1 MTTPR
6 QEQSETVP
14 ILPGERLSMAT
25 LLRVFRFKVVVTWTL
40 TILETAMLA
49 LFPLLIGRSID
60 GLLGDDYTAFTQFI
74 AAMAVLTVVATGRRV
89 YDTRA
94 YGSMRVALG
103 RAQAHRAGKEAIS
116 VTNARLLMGRELVD
130 FLEEEAPLSITGLI
144 QVIVALVVLFSFHSL
159 LALAAGAAAA
169 VMLGIYGLSARRF
182 FTLNSDLNEQSEAQ
196 VAALESRDLSRITA
210 HLVGLRRHE
219 VRLSDTESLVYALIF
234 TALLTMLGFN
244 LWFAATQTGATPG
257 EIFSIVTYSYE
268 FIQMSVI
275 LPMALQNL
283 TRLAEITE
291 RINQAH
297 PAA

>member
-1 MTTPR
+1 MTSQPKKSYNS
-6 QEQSETVP
+6 QVLIED
-14 ILPGERLSMAT
+14 RLSIRT
-25 LLRVFRFKVVVTWTL
+25 LFRVFRWKIVITWTL
-40 TILETAMLA
+40 TILETAVLA

-60 GLLGDDYTAFTQFI
+60 GLLGDEYTAFYQFI
-74 AAMAVLTVVATGRRV
+74 GAMAVLTVVATGRRV

-103 RAQAHRAGKEAIS
+103 RAQAHRAGEEAVS
-116 VTNARLLMGRELVD
+116 VTNARVLMGRELVD
-130 FLEEEAPLSITGLI
+130 FLEKEAPLSITGLI
-144 QVIVALVVLFSFHSL
+144 QIFVAIAVLFSFHGL
-159 LALAAGAAAA
+159 LALAAGSAAV
-169 VMLGIYGLSARRF
+169 VMLGIYSLSARRF
-182 FTLNSDLNEQSEAQ
+182 FNLNSDLNEQTEAQ
-196 VAALESRDLSRITA
+196 VATLESRDLSKVTA

-219 VRLSDTESLVYALIF
+219 VRLSDTESVVYALIF

-291 RINQAH
+291 RINKAQ

>member
-1 MTTPR
+1 MNDKPDKIDQPLFQT
-6 QEQSETVP
+6 
-14 ILPGERLSMAT
+14 GDRLSMGT

-60 GLLGDDYTAFTQFI
+60 GLLNDDYTTFHQLI
-74 AAMAVLTVVATGRRV
+74 GAMAALMVVATWRRV

-103 RAQAHRAGKEAIS
+103 GAQAGRAGEEAVS
-116 VTNARLLMGRELVD
+116 VVNARLLMGRELVD
-130 FLEEEAPLSITGLI
+130 FLERDAPLSITGAI
-144 QVIVALVVLFSFHSL
+144 QVFVAIAVLLSFHGT
-159 LALAAGAAAA
+159 LAFAAGAAAA
-169 VMLGIYGLSARRF
+169 AMLGIYGLSARRF
-182 FTLNSDLNEQSEAQ
+182 FRLNADLNEQSEAQ
-196 VAALESRDLSRITA
+196 VSALESRDPRRITA

-219 VRLSDTESLVYALIF
+219 VRLSDTESVVYALIF
-234 TALLTMLGFN
+234 TVLLAMLGFN
-244 LWFAATQTGATPG
+244 LWFAATRTGSTPG

-291 RINQAH
+291 RINKGQ
-297 PAA
+297 PAT

>member
-1 MTTPR
+1 MTSHPEKSYNS
-6 QEQSETVP
+6 QVLIEDS
-14 ILPGERLSMAT
+14 LSIRT
-25 LLRVFRFKVVVTWTL
+25 LFRVFRWKIVITWTL
-40 TILETAMLA
+40 TILETAVLA

-60 GLLGDDYTAFTQFI
+60 GLLGDEYTAFYQFI
-74 AAMAVLTVVATGRRV
+74 GAMAVLTVVATGRRV

-103 RAQAHRAGKEAIS
+103 RAQAHRAGEEAVS
-116 VTNARLLMGRELVD
+116 VTNARVLMGRELVD
-130 FLEEEAPLSITGLI
+130 FLEKEAPLSITGLI
-144 QVIVALVVLFSFHSL
+144 QIFVAIAVLYSFHGL
-159 LALAAGAAAA
+159 LALAAGAAAVA
-169 VMLGIYGLSARRF
+169 MLGIYSLSARRF
-182 FTLNSDLNEQSEAQ
+182 FNLNSDLNEQTETQ
-196 VAALESRDLSRITA
+196 VAMLESRDLSKVTA

-219 VRLSDTESLVYALIF
+219 VRLSDTESVVYALIF
-234 TALLTMLGFN
+234 IALLTMLGFN

-291 RINQAH
+291 RINKAQ

>member
-1 MTTPR
+1 MIVQPEKSD
-6 QEQSETVP
+6 QP
-14 ILPGERLSMAT
+14 LLLIGDRLSMGT
-25 LLRVFRFKVVVTWTL
+25 LLRVFRFKIVVTWTL
-40 TILETAMLA
+40 TTLETAMLA
-49 LFPLLIGRSID
+49 FFPLLIGRSID

-103 RAQAHRAGKEAIS
+103 RAQAQRAGGEAIS
-116 VTNARLLMGRELVD
+116 VTNAHLLMGRELVD
-130 FLEEEAPLSITGLI
+130 FLEKEAPLSITGVI
-144 QVIVALVVLFSFHSL
+144 QVLVSLMVLFSFHSL
-159 LALAAGAAAA
+159 LALAAGAAACA
-169 VMLGIYGLSARRF
+169 MLGIYGLSARRF

-196 VAALESRDLSRITA
+196 VSALESRDLSRIMA

-219 VRLSDTESLVYALIF
+219 VRLSDTESVVYALIF

-291 RINQAH
+291 RINKAQ

>member
-1 MTTPR
+1 MNANPEKRDDPPLLT
-6 QEQSETVP
+6 
-14 ILPGERLSMAT
+14 GDRLSLRT
-25 LLRVFRFKVVVTWTL
+25 LFRVFRFRIVVTWTL
-40 TILETAMLA
+40 TTLETAMLA

-60 GLLGDDYTAFTQFI
+60 GLLGDDYTTFYQLI
-74 AAMAVLTVVATGRRV
+74 GAMAVLMVVATWRRV

-103 RAQAHRAGKEAIS
+103 RAQADRAGEEAVS

-130 FLEEEAPLSITGLI
+130 FLEREAPISITGSI
-144 QVIVALVVLFSFHSL
+144 QVVVAIVVLLSFHGA
-159 LALAAGAAAA
+159 LALAAGAAACA
-169 VMLGIYGLSARRF
+169 MLGIYGMSARRF
-182 FTLNSDLNEQSEAQ
+182 FRLNSDLNEQSEAQ
-196 VAALESRDLSRITA
+196 VSALESRDLRRITA

-219 VRLSDTESLVYALIF
+219 VRLSDTESVVYALIF

-244 LWFAATQTGATPG
+244 LWFAATQTNATPG

-283 TRLAEITE
+283 TRLTEITE
-291 RINQAH
+291 RINKAQ
-297 PAA
+297 PAT

>member
-1 MTTPR
+1 MNADPEKRDNFPLLT
-6 QEQSETVP
+6 
-14 ILPGERLSMAT
+14 GDRLSIRT
-25 LLRVFRFKVVVTWTL
+25 LFRVFRFRIVVTWAL

-60 GLLGDDYTAFTQFI
+60 GLLGDDYTTFYQFI
-74 AAMAVLTVVATGRRV
+74 GAMAVLMVVATLRRV

-103 RAQAHRAGKEAIS
+103 GAQADRAGEEAVS

-130 FLEEEAPLSITGLI
+130 FLEKEAPMSITGVI
-144 QVIVALVVLFSFHSL
+144 QIFVALVVLFSFHGY

-169 VMLGIYGLSARRF
+169 AMLGIYGLSARRF

-196 VAALESRDLSRITA
+196 VSALESRDLSRITA

-219 VRLSDTESLVYALIF
+219 VRLSDTESVVYALIF

-244 LWFAATQTGATPG
+244 LWFAATQTNATPG

-275 LPMALQNL
+275 LPMALQSL

-291 RINQAH
+291 RINKAQ
-297 PAA
+297 PAT

>member
-1 MTTPR
+1 MTSQPEKSYNS
-6 QEQSETVP
+6 QVLIED
-14 ILPGERLSMAT
+14 RLSIRT
-25 LLRVFRFKVVVTWTL
+25 LFRVFRWKIVITWTL
-40 TILETAMLA
+40 TILETAVLA

-60 GLLGDDYTAFTQFI
+60 GLLGDEYTAFYQFI
-74 AAMAVLTVVATGRRV
+74 GAMAVLTVVATGRRV

-103 RAQAHRAGKEAIS
+103 RAQAHRAGEEAVS
-116 VTNARLLMGRELVD
+116 VTNARVLMGRELVD
-130 FLEEEAPLSITGLI
+130 FLEKEAPLSITGLI
-144 QVIVALVVLFSFHSL
+144 QIFVAIAVLFSFHGL
-159 LALAAGAAAA
+159 LALAAGSAA
-169 VMLGIYGLSARRF
+169 VAMLGIYSLSARRF
-182 FTLNSDLNEQSEAQ
+182 FNLNSDLNEQTEAQ
-196 VAALESRDLSRITA
+196 VATLESRDLSKVTA

-219 VRLSDTESLVYALIF
+219 VRLSDTESVVYALIF
-234 TALLTMLGFN
+234 IALLTMLGFN

-291 RINQAH
+291 RINKAQ

>member
-1 MTTPR
+1 MNVTP
-6 QEQSETVP
+6 EEHHKSP
-14 ILPGERLSMAT
+14 PLSGDRLSMGT
-25 LLRVFRFKVVVTWTL
+25 LFRVFRFRIVVTWTL
-40 TILETAMLA
+40 TTLETAMLA

-60 GLLGDDYTAFTQFI
+60 GLLGDDYTAFVQFVG
-74 AAMAVLTVVATGRRV
+74 AMAVLTVVATLRRV

-103 RAQAHRAGKEAIS
+103 QAQAHRAGEEAVS

-130 FLEEEAPLSITGLI
+130 FLEKEAPLSITGVI
-144 QVIVALVVLFSFHSL
+144 QVIVALVVLFSFHGL

-169 VMLGIYGLSARRF
+169 AMLGIYGLSARRF

-196 VAALESRDLSRITA
+196 VSALESRDLSRITA

-219 VRLSDTESLVYALIF
+219 VRLSDTESVVYALIF

-244 LWFAATQTGATPG
+244 LWFAATQTNATPG

-291 RINQAH
+291 RINKAQ
-297 PAA
+297 PVT

>member
-1 MTTPR
+1 MTTLP
-6 QEQSETVP
+6 EQGATTS
-14 ILPGERLSMAT
+14 ILIGDRLSIGA
-25 LLRVFRFKVVVTWTL
+25 LFRVFRLKIVVTWAL

-60 GLLGDDYTAFTQFI
+60 GLLGGDYTTFYQLI
-74 AAMAVLTVVATGRRV
+74 GAMAVLMVVATLRRV

-103 RAQAHRAGKEAIS
+103 RAQADRAREEAVS

-130 FLEEEAPLSITGLI
+130 FLEREAPISITGSI
-144 QVIVALVVLFSFHSL
+144 QVVVAIVVLFSFHGA
-159 LALAAGAAAA
+159 LALAAGAAAGA
-169 VMLGIYGLSARRF
+169 MLGIYGLSARRF
-182 FTLNSDLNEQSEAQ
+182 FRLNSDLNEQSEAQ
-196 VAALESRDLSRITA
+196 VSALESRDLRRVTA

-219 VRLSDTESLVYALIF
+219 VRLSDTESVVYALIF
-234 TALLTMLGFN
+234 TVLLAMLGFN
-244 LWFAATQTGATPG
+244 LWFAATQTNATPG

-268 FIQMSVI
+268 FIEMSVI

-291 RINQAH
+291 RINKAQA
-297 PAA
+297 AT

>member
-1 MTTPR
+1 MIAQP
-6 QEQSETVP
+6 EKSDEP
-14 ILPGERLSMAT
+14 MLLIGGRLSIGT
-25 LLRVFRFKVVVTWTL
+25 LLRVFRIKIVVTWTL

-49 LFPLLIGRSID
+49 FLPLLIGRSID
-60 GLLGDDYTAFTQFI
+60 GLLGDDYTAFMQFI
-74 AAMAVLTVVATGRRV
+74 GAMAVLTVVATLRRL

-103 RAQAHRAGKEAIS
+103 RAQAHRAGEEAVS

-130 FLEEEAPLSITGLI
+130 FLETEAPLSITGVI
-144 QVIVALVVLFSFHSL
+144 QVLVSLVVLFSFHGL
-159 LALAAGAAAA
+159 LALAAAGAAAL
-169 VMLGIYGLSARRF
+169 MLGIYGLAARRF

-196 VAALESRDLSRITA
+196 VSALESRDLSRITA
-210 HLVGLRRHE
+210 HLIGLRRHE
-219 VRLSDTESLVYALIF
+219 VRLSDTESVVYALIF

-291 RINQAH
+291 RINKAQ

>member
-1 MTTPR
+1 MNADPEKRADFPLLT
-6 QEQSETVP
+6 
-14 ILPGERLSMAT
+14 GDRLSIRT
-25 LLRVFRFKVVVTWTL
+25 LFRVFRFRIVVTWAL

-60 GLLGDDYTAFTQFI
+60 GLLDGDYTTFYQFI

-103 RAQAHRAGKEAIS
+103 GAQADRAGEEAVS

-130 FLEEEAPLSITGLI
+130 FLEKEAPMSITGVI
-144 QVIVALVVLFSFHSL
+144 QIFVALVVLFSFHGY

-169 VMLGIYGLSARRF
+169 AMLGIYGLSARRF

-196 VAALESRDLSRITA
+196 VSALESRDLSRITA

-219 VRLSDTESLVYALIF
+219 VRLSDTESVVYALIF

-244 LWFAATQTGATPG
+244 LWFAATQTNATPG

-275 LPMALQNL
+275 LPMVLQSL

-291 RINQAH
+291 RINKAQ

>member
-1 MTTPR
+1 MNAN
-6 QEQSETVP
+6 SEKRDDFP
-14 ILPGERLSMAT
+14 LLAGDRLSIRT
-25 LLRVFRFKVVVTWTL
+25 LFRVFRFRIVVTWAL

-60 GLLGDDYTAFTQFI
+60 GLLDGDYTTFYQFI
-74 AAMAVLTVVATGRRV
+74 GAMAVLTVVATGRRV

-103 RAQAHRAGKEAIS
+103 GAQADRAGDEAVS

-130 FLEEEAPLSITGLI
+130 FLEKEAPMSITGVI
-144 QVIVALVVLFSFHSL
+144 QIFVALVVLFSFHGY

-169 VMLGIYGLSARRF
+169 AMLGIYGLSARRF

-196 VAALESRDLSRITA
+196 VSALESRDLSRITA

-219 VRLSDTESLVYALIF
+219 VRLSDTESVVYALIF

-244 LWFAATQTGATPG
+244 LWFAATQTNATPG

-275 LPMALQNL
+275 LPMALQSL

-291 RINQAH
+291 RINKAQ
-297 PAA
+297 PAT

>member
-1 MTTPR
+1 MTSQP
-6 QEQSETVP
+6 EKSYQSE
-14 ILPGERLSMAT
+14 ILAGDRLSIGT
-25 LLRVFRFKVVVTWTL
+25 LFRVFRLKIVVTWAL

-60 GLLGDDYTAFTQFI
+60 GLLGDDYTTFYQFI
-74 AAMAVLTVVATGRRV
+74 GAMVVLTIVATGRRV

-103 RAQAHRAGKEAIS
+103 GAQADRAGEEAVS

-130 FLEEEAPLSITGLI
+130 FLEKEAPMSITGVI
-144 QVIVALVVLFSFHSL
+144 QIFVALVVLFSFHGY

-169 VMLGIYGLSARRF
+169 AMLGIYGLSARRF

-196 VAALESRDLSRITA
+196 VSALESRDLSRITA

-219 VRLSDTESLVYALIF
+219 VRLSDTESVVYALIF

-244 LWFAATQTGATPG
+244 LWFAATQANATPG

-275 LPMALQNL
+275 LPMALQSL

-291 RINQAH
+291 RINKAQ
-297 PAA
+297 PAT

>member
-1 MTTPR
+1 MSGDIEKR
-6 QEQSETVP
+6 
-14 ILPGERLSMAT
+14 GEPSLLIGDRLSIRT
-25 LLRVFRFKVVVTWTL
+25 LLRVFRFKIVVTWTL
-40 TILETAMLA
+40 TILETAVLA
-49 LFPLLIGRSID
+49 LFPLLMGRSID
-60 GLLGDDYTAFTQFI
+60 GLLGDEYTAFYQLI
-74 AAMAVLTVVATGRRV
+74 AAMAVLIVVATGRRV

-103 RAQAHRAGKEAIS
+103 RAQAHRAGEEAVS
-116 VTNARLLMGRELVD
+116 VTNARVLMGRELVD

-144 QVIVALVVLFSFHSL
+144 QVVVAIAVLFSFHGL
-159 LALAAGAAAA
+159 LALAASIAAA

-182 FTLNSDLNEQSEAQ
+182 FNLNSDLNEQTEAQ
-196 VAALESRDLSRITA
+196 VATLESRDLSKVTA
-210 HLVGLRRHE
+210 HLAGLRRHE
-219 VRLSDTESLVYALIF
+219 VRLSDTESVVYALIF
-234 TALLTMLGFN
+234 IALLTMLGFN

-291 RINQAH
+291 RINKAQ

>member
-1 MTTPR
+1 MNADPEKRDDSSLLT
-6 QEQSETVP
+6 
-14 ILPGERLSMAT
+14 GDRLSIRT
-25 LLRVFRFKVVVTWTL
+25 LFRVFRFKIVVTWAL

-60 GLLGDDYTAFTQFI
+60 GLLGGDYTTFYQLI
-74 AAMAVLTVVATGRRV
+74 GAMAVLMVVATLRRV

-103 RAQAHRAGKEAIS
+103 RAQADRAGEEAVS

-130 FLEEEAPLSITGLI
+130 FLEREAPISITGSI
-144 QVIVALVVLFSFHSL
+144 QVVVAIVILFSFHGT
-159 LALAAGAAAA
+159 LALAASAAAA
-169 VMLGIYGLSARRF
+169 AMLGIYGLSARRF

-196 VAALESRDLSRITA
+196 VSALESRDLRRVTA

-219 VRLSDTESLVYALIF
+219 VRLSDTESVVYALIF
-234 TALLTMLGFN
+234 TVLLTMLGFN
-244 LWFAATQTGATPG
+244 LWFAATQTNATPG

-268 FIQMSVI
+268 FIEMSVI

-291 RINQAH
+291 RINKAQA
-297 PAA
+297 AA

>member
-1 MTTPR
+1 MTTLP
-6 QEQSETVP
+6 EQGATTS
-14 ILPGERLSMAT
+14 ILIGDRLSIGT
-25 LLRVFRFKVVVTWTL
+25 LFRVFRLKIVVTWAL

-60 GLLGDDYTAFTQFI
+60 GLLGGDYTTFCQLI
-74 AAMAVLTVVATGRRV
+74 GAMAVLMVVATLRRV

-103 RAQAHRAGKEAIS
+103 RAQADRAGEEAVS

-130 FLEEEAPLSITGLI
+130 FLEREAPISITGSI
-144 QVIVALVVLFSFHSL
+144 QVVVAIVILFSFHGT

-169 VMLGIYGLSARRF
+169 AMLGIYGLSARRF

-196 VAALESRDLSRITA
+196 VSALESRDLRRVTA

-219 VRLSDTESLVYALIF
+219 VRLSDTESVVYALIF
-234 TALLTMLGFN
+234 TVLLTMLGFN
-244 LWFAATQTGATPG
+244 LWFAATQTNATPG

-268 FIQMSVI
+268 FIEMSVI

-291 RINQAH
+291 RINKAQA
-297 PAA
+297 AA